1 MGFWEPL
8 FFWIFAI
15 GAIGSSA
22 AVVIF
27 RNPLYS
33 ALSLILDFFFFAGL
47 YVLLSAHTMAI
58 IQVLV
63 YAGAIMVLF
72 LFIIM
77 LLNLKDEELG
87 EFEFKLHHLLSLAS
101 VLGLFFFIYSAI
113 APLVDE
119 DVVGKQRAVAAQKYE
134 DDVKRYE
141 AALAEVDK
149 AGDDE
154 KKLAEARAKAEAIEP
169 KYTVRTKSAL
179 LGPLYSD
186 LSEPGLD
193 QAWGEKIAAYRTGRS
208 DPSQGKWTR
217 FDRSKPMIVP
227 PVLTGERLETERG
240 VIKAR
245 EPAGFGTV
253 EPMSILV
260 VNRFVVPFELTALL
274 LLAAIVGAVI
284 IAKRRL

>member
-15 GAIGSSA
+15 GAIASSA

-58 IQVLV
+58 VQVLV

-77 LLNLKDEELG
+77 LLNLKEEELG
-87 EFEFKLHHLLSLAS
+87 EFEFKVHHLLSLAA
-101 VLGLFFFIYSAI
+101 VFGLFFFINQAI
-113 APLVDE
+113 APIVEE
-119 DVVGKQRAVAAQKYE
+119 DVVSKQRAIAAKKYE
-134 DDVKRYE
+134 EDVKRYE
-141 AALAEVDK
+141 AALKAVEA

-154 KKLAEARAKAEAIEP
+154 KKLADARAKAKALEP
-169 KYTVRTKSAL
+169 KYNVRTKSAL

-186 LSEPGLD
+186 LSEDGLE
-193 QAWGEKIAAYRTGRS
+193 QAWSEKIQAYSSGRS

-217 FDRSKPMIVP
+217 YDRSKPVVVP